1 MQKPILAALDETVR
15 SKEVLAAAVALARTF
30 KTSLVLCRVIPLPS
44 VQLSADGLPIAV
56 DLQTM
61 LEQKAKAELAEQA
74 KDVSADVTV
83 KLVTILDVPWQ
94 GICEVAQ
101 KEDVGLIVIG
111 SHGYRALDV
120 ILGTTAAK
128 VVNHADRSVLVVRDH
143 FTG

>member
-15 SKEVLAAAVALARTF
+15 AKEVLAAAVSLAHTF
-30 KTSLVLCRVIPLPS
+30 RTSLVLCRVISLPS
-44 VQLSADGLPIAV
+44 VQLSADGLPVQV
-56 DLQTM
+56 DLQTT
-61 LEQKAKAELAEQA
+61 LEKKAEAELAEQA
-74 KDVSADVTV
+74 KGVPADLKV

-94 GICEVAQ
+94 GICEAAQ
-101 KEDVGLIVIG
+101 KEDVGLILVG

-128 VVNHADRSVLVVRDH
+128 VVNHADRSVLVVRGS